1 MLTDRQSSIH
11 KAEVAYHA
19 VIDQRLTEWKPAPK
33 SSTCSMSFSEFCNE
47 KNSDQVLH
55 WHAPAPSA
63 SRSLGGCQVE
73 GLSPRLR
80 SKLLRLLIAPI
91 CKRRPGLV
99 TYQVQRISIRNYA
112 RTVFIETLQ
121 TAGVT
126 AAAAP
131 VARNPG
137 SLMLKRLR
145 LRLPLETMC
154 SIRRR
159 WYCQQ

>member
-112 RTVFIETLQ
+112 RTDLSRRFRQRALQ
-121 TAGVT
+121 QPP
-126 AAAAP
+126 P

-137 SLMLKRLR
+137 SLMPKRLR
-145 LRLPLETMC
+145 LRLPLGTMC